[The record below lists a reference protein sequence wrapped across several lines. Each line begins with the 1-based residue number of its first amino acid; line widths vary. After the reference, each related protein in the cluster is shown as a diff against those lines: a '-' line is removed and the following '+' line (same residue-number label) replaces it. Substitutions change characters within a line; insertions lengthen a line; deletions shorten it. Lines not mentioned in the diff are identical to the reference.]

1 MKQFYFLLIFFSL
14 SLSVNAQSLTGSSTE
29 VGISDGQLS
38 VSLSGAANY
47 TVPIAVPQG
56 INGVEPKINLQYSSQ
71 GGNGVAGYG
80 WNIGGVSGITRIASS
95 KFHDGV
101 IDPVDFDSLDR
112 FALDGQRLIL
122 KTGVYG
128 ADGAEYQTENF
139 SNLKITSHGVSD
151 GSNYGPQYF
160 KVEYPD
166 GSISFYGNDTGS
178 KSILSWSIST
188 WENSKGVRVNYYYT
202 TYNNVLNISSIKYG
216 SLLDGNPPNEI
227 QFFYGSKKRLEQSY
241 IAGHSILMHNLL
253 TSIKIFTN
261 SIGYRNYTFTYDE
274 TYRDYQRLI
283 NITEKS
289 GDNSKNYNPTIFTYG
304 DLTNTSSVN
313 LTPATLDLNNIDSEK
328 MGSVSGDFD
337 GDGNPDIILYPKTTT
352 DAKKKYW
359 LYKNILASESVVNTG
374 LLQNSGAFEEIF
386 PSTILKGNAATGL
399 KLETRQGW
407 TVVKYDKTS
416 DLATFS
422 VNSSPTSAFTE
433 LDYEKVFQFSK
444 FKRYY
449 FYNCDGADPLRV
461 GSQARSDSTLNT
473 SSLKEGVVEK
483 DIPKIYISGDFN
495 GDALTDIV
503 VIEKPFIYHIY
514 KDCGLTTPQT
524 YAGGVSY
531 FVNLD
536 KRISSNFVDRSG
548 ILTVT
553 ENSKYYVADF
563 DGDGISDLYVFDTG
577 YIKVYSLNQSNQFA
591 LIFENPTV
599 DSSIVLDKQI
609 LLGDFNGDGK
619 TDFVIPTALDQDS
632 WIFYISTGLNF
643 GKIIGPIGIKY
654 NQSQIKHYDDVT
666 VNNNSWVKSLN
677 ENTFVALDI
686 NGDGKTDILNQQNF
700 TVESD
705 DTGTAN
711 NRPKGMPQMTRFQ
724 IALNMSSTT
733 NIIKFLPT
741 VNFNFSNNIV
751 NRFPIAIFANL
762 DDGNKSPK
770 YSLISGNKIYSFYT
784 PYNKFDV
791 LLNKITTGNG
801 VAQIITYK
809 PLDTASQQGQY
820 PVYYNRSYTENY
832 PNVDILN
839 DPNFLVVSM
848 IEKKSATSYKKK
860 LFQYYGAVSN
870 VEGLGFLGFRG
881 TMQTNWF
888 DDDSVGSVVSNVSKF
903 DINRRGA
910 NSDNYSALGIL
921 SPVSVV
927 PTTYI
932 SKSEIKY
939 NLPEDALLSNKVYK
953 LKTNSSEEFN
963 GLTGTSTKTET
974 EYNDYN
980 NPLKIITI
988 AKEGQSAI
996 QTNVIDLTYYDIP
1009 ASYYMVDRPKRK
1021 TVKATLG
1028 SEVMN
1033 SEELYYYNED
1043 ELLSKV
1049 EKKGEAFTNYIVQD
1063 ISYDSFGNI
1072 KKKILTAGGDS
1083 RETSLE
1089 YDPTGRYLIKS
1100 IDVENLATTFIYN
1113 PNGTLK
1119 SKTNPFLQTTVYEYD
1134 SWFKKTKETDYL
1146 GYYITYNYENS
1157 RGNTIIRKIGS
1168 DESVEVENFDDLGR
1182 KTRTGVR
1189 NIMGTYTYISYL
1201 YDIHDRTYKVSEPH
1215 IGVDTTP
1222 TEWNESQYDEYG
1234 RLSKSIDFK
1243 GKTTEISNPPG
1254 LTSTVTD
1261 GTKNETYVKNALGKV
1276 VSMSDAPSNTINYT
1290 YYPNGNLSKINY
1302 GGLETTILQDGW
1314 GRKKQLKDPSAGI
1327 FKYTYNDFGDLTIEE
1342 NPNGITT
1349 YNLTPLG
1356 KLDTK
1361 TVYGGNGTTNSKTI
1375 YSYDSDKLLIKT
1387 EYKDLA
1393 NGTNII
1399 TDFKYDAS
1407 RRISTK
1413 TETTQY
1419 AKFIKRY
1426 KYDALGRLE
1435 YENSTAKIGN
1445 ATSSNTIRNTY
1456 RYGVHYQIL
1465 DSITNNVVW
1474 QTNEVNSR
1482 GQLLSA
1488 QSGPTTVTNNYDKAL
1503 ASKLKYDRTTYS
1515 NNILTLDYTYDS
1527 RENLKTSSNSMFE
1540 WDESFDYDSK
1550 DRLTKFNN
1558 DKGIQETQG
1567 YDDKGRITQN
1577 SLGIYNYN
1585 IQDKPYQN
1593 SSVTIEPEAKTYYE
1607 NRGRIYFD
1615 DMESQRGWSPD
1626 YDNQFNYEG
1635 VSYNG
1640 QKALKL
1646 STSADDYQNNAKA
1659 HKLVQIDNAVDTQY
1673 TFSGWVNTNNPKA
1686 QITLLE
1692 YESDDP
1698 FPFKSEVVSTETKAG
1713 WVYLEKNVLVPK
1725 NIKQLQLEL
1734 NAIAT
1739 PTTIGYASFD
1749 DVQIAKTSAVSA
1761 QKELNITYNTFKS
1774 PVRIEELGVEIL
1786 DFGYNDDNQRSTMYY
1801 GGIQSERLERPL
1813 RKHYSADGTMEIKEN
1828 RATGTYD
1835 FVSYIGGDGYSAP
1848 AVVKSDGITQNYL
1861 YLQRDN
1867 LGSIVVITSADG
1879 ATIETRLYDAWGSI
1893 ISIGGGTTGTLDK
1906 LTILDRGY
1914 TGHEHIQ
1921 SVGLINMNGRLY
1933 DPKLR
1938 RFLQPDNNV
1947 QDPFN
1952 SQNYNRYAYVLNNPL
1967 KYTDQTGEFWQYIA
1981 YFLAAYI
1988 QGGAASGGELN
1999 PLKWNGNTWMSVFSA
2014 AGTVYATGAANTYI
2028 EKYNNKPPLGASAT
2042 SPGIDNKYIRSYNSN
2057 EGASLSRYNY
2067 SSFAYAGVVSVGL
2080 VADDV
2085 TVIGVA
2091 DDVLI
2096 PVAWGTAATVF
2107 VWDNREVIKDD
2118 AREIVDAIHRSLDP
2132 SDFHYVTYTK
2142 TSLDGKLVYVGRS
2155 SGYGTPESIVKR
2167 RDIDHHIKGYGT
2179 AELSSSLPA
2188 TIVGGYG
2195 ARIDDPAYWAIRGSE
2210 QIQIENWRKKGMS
2223 GNGINGISPTNQFI
2237 NKYLRYGIELLY

>member
-1 MKQFYFLLIFFSL
+1 MKKLYFLLTFFTL
-14 SLSVNAQSLTGSSTE
+14 SFVNAQTLTGSSTE
-29 VGISDGQLS
+29 VGITDGQLS

-56 INGVEPKINLQYSSQ
+56 INGVEPKITLQYSSQ

-80 WNIGGVSGITRIASS
+80 WNIGGISGITRIASS

-128 ADGAEYQTENF
+128 GDNAEYQTENF

-166 GSISFYGNDTGS
+166 GSISFYGNSTDS

-216 SLLDGNPPNEI
+216 SLLDGIPINEI
-227 QFFYGSKKRLEQSY
+227 HFFYGSKKRLEQSY
-241 IAGHSILMHNLL
+241 IAGHSIVLHNLL

-261 SIGYRNYTFTYDE
+261 SIGYRNYAFTYDE

-313 LTPATLDLNNIDSEK
+313 LTPATLDLNNIDYET

-352 DAKKKYW
+352 EAKKKYW

-374 LLQNSGAFEEIF
+374 LMQNIGAFEEIF
-386 PSTILKGNAATGL
+386 SSTILKGNAATGF
-399 KLETRQGW
+399 KMETGQGL
-407 TVVKYDKTS
+407 TIVKYDKTT
-416 DLATFS
+416 DLATFL
-422 VNSSPTSAFTE
+422 VNSSTISAFTE

-444 FKRYY
+444 FIRFYM
-449 FYNCDGADPLRV
+449 YNCDGADPLRV
-461 GSQARSDSTLNT
+461 GSQARSDSNLNT
-473 SSLKEGVVEK
+473 SSFKEAVVEK
-483 DIPKIYISGDFN
+483 DIPKVYLSGDFN

-503 VIEKPFIYHIY
+503 VIEKPFTYHIY

-524 YAGGVSY
+524 YTGGVSY

-536 KRISSNFVDRSG
+536 KRISSNFVDHSG
-548 ILTVT
+548 ILKVT

-577 YIKVYSLNQSNQFA
+577 FVRVYSLSQSNQFT
-591 LIFENPTV
+591 LIFESPTA
-599 DSSIVLDKQI
+599 DSSIVLDRQI

-632 WIFYISTGLNF
+632 WVFYISTGLNF
-643 GKIIGPIGIKY
+643 GKIVGPIGIKY

-705 DTGTAN
+705 DTGTSN
-711 NRPKGMPQMTRFQ
+711 NRPKGMPQMARFQ
-724 IALNMSSTT
+724 IALNMSFTAT
-733 NIIKFLPT
+733 AIKFLPT
-741 VNFNFSNNIV
+741 VNFNFANNIV
-751 NRFPIAIFANL
+751 NRFPIPIFANL

-801 VAQIITYK
+801 VAQTITYK

-820 PVYYNRSYTENY
+820 PVYYNRNYTENY

-870 VEGLGFLGFRG
+870 VEGLGFLGFRS

-888 DDDSVGSVVSNVSKF
+888 DDASLASVVSDVSKF
-903 DINRRGA
+903 DISRRGA
-910 NSDNYSALGIL
+910 NIENFSILGVF
-921 SPVSVV
+921 SPAT
-927 PTTYI
+927 PTPSSYI
-932 SKSEIKY
+932 SKSEINY
-939 NLPEDALLSNKVYK
+939 NSPEEALLTNKVYN
-953 LKTNSSEEFN
+953 LKMNSFKEFN
-963 GLTGTSTKTET
+963 GLTVTSKET
-974 EYNDYN
+974 ATQYDDYN
-980 NPLKIITI
+980 NPLKITTI
-988 AKEGQSAI
+988 AKEGASSI
-996 QTNVIDLTYYDIP
+996 QTNVVDLTYYDIP
-1009 ASYYMVDRPKRK
+1009 ASHYMVGKPKSK
-1021 TVKATLG
+1021 TVTATLG
-1028 SEVMN
+1028 LEVMKSN
-1033 SEELYYYNED
+1033 ELYYYNTD

-1049 EKKGEAFTNYIVQD
+1049 KRKGDAITNYIDED

-1072 KKKILTAGGDS
+1072 TKKILTADGNS
-1083 RETSLE
+1083 RETSLQ
-1089 YDPTGRYLIKS
+1089 YDPTGRFLEKS
-1100 IDVENLATTFIYN
+1100 IDIENLATTFIYN

-1134 SWFKKTKETDYL
+1134 SWLKKTKETDYL
-1146 GYYITYNYENS
+1146 GYTTIYKYVNS
-1157 RGNTIIRKIGS
+1157 AGNTVLTKVSSDGS
-1168 DESVEVENFDDLGR
+1168 AEEETFDDLGR
-1182 KTRTGVR
+1182 KTKTGVK
-1189 NIMGTYTYISYL
+1189 NIMGTFSYISYL
-1201 YDIHDRTYKVSEPH
+1201 YDIQDRAYKVSEPY
-1215 IGVDTTP
+1215 IGTTAA
-1222 TEWNESQYDEYG
+1222 EWNESKYDEYG
-1234 RLSKSIDFK
+1234 RLTSSIDFK
-1243 GKTTEISNPPG
+1243 GKTTDISNPPG

-1261 GTKNETYVKNALGKV
+1261 GIKNETYVKNALGKV
-1276 VSMSDAPSNTINYT
+1276 VSMSDTPSNTINYT

-1302 GGLETTILQDGW
+1302 GDVETTILQDGW
-1314 GRKKQLKDPSAGI
+1314 GRKNLMKDPSAGI
-1327 FKYTYNDFGDLTIEE
+1327 FRYTHNDFGDLTKEE

-1356 KLDTK
+1356 KLDNK
-1361 TVYGGNGTTNSKTI
+1361 TIYGGNGITNSKTT

-1387 EYKDLA
+1387 EFKDIA
-1393 NGTNII
+1393 NGINIV
-1399 TDFKYDAS
+1399 TDYKYDS
-1407 RRISTK
+1407 SKRISTK

-1435 YENSTAKIGN
+1435 FENSTAKIGN
-1445 ATSSNTIRNTY
+1445 SKSSKTIRNTY

-1488 QSGPTTVTNNYDKAL
+1488 QSGPITITNNYDKGL
-1503 ASKLKYDRTTYS
+1503 ASQLKYNETTYS
-1515 NNILTLDYTYDS
+1515 KNILTLDYSYDS
-1527 RENLKTSSNSMFE
+1527 RNNLQTRSSNLFE

-1558 DKGIQETQG
+1558 AKGIQETQG
-1567 YDDKGRITQN
+1567 YDDKGRIAQN
-1577 SLGIYNYN
+1577 SLGTYNYN
-1585 IQDKPYQN
+1585 IRDKPYQN
-1593 SSVTIEPEAKTYYE
+1593 SSIVLEPEAKTYYE
-1607 NRGRIYFD
+1607 NRGRIFFD
-1615 DMESQRGWSPD
+1615 DMETPRGWSPD
-1626 YDNQFNYEG
+1626 YDNQFNYTSF
-1635 VSYNG
+1635 SYSG
-1640 QKALKL
+1640 QKALNL
-1646 STSADDYQNNAKA
+1646 STSGVILQNNATADKRIN
-1659 HKLVQIDNAVDTQY
+1659 IDNAVDTEY
-1673 TFSGWVNTNNPKA
+1673 TFSGWVLTSNPKA

-1692 YESDDP
+1692 YEKDEV
-1698 FPFKSEVVSTETKAG
+1698 FPFKSEVVSTKTKAE
-1713 WVYLEKNVLVPK
+1713 WMYIQKTVLVPK
-1725 NIKQLQLEL
+1725 NIKQLQIRL
-1734 NAIAT
+1734 NAIGT
-1739 PTTIGYASFD
+1739 PTTIGFASFD
-1749 DVQIAKTSAVSA
+1749 EVQISKTSAVSA
-1761 QKELNITYNTFKS
+1761 QKELTIAYNTFKS
-1774 PVRIEELGVEIL
+1774 PIRIEEAGVEIL
-1786 DFGYNDDNQRSTMYY
+1786 NFAYNDDNQRSTMFY
-1801 GGIQSERLERPL
+1801 GGIQPEKLDRPF

-1828 RATGTYD
+1828 RTTGTYD
-1835 FVSYIGGDGYSAP
+1835 FVTYIGGDGYSAP

-1867 LGSIVVITSADG
+1867 LGSIVVITG
-1879 ATIETRLYDAWGSI
+1879 ASGTTIETRLYDAWGSI
-1893 ISIGGGTTGTLDK
+1893 ISIGGGPSGESTE
-1906 LTILDRGY
+1906 LTVLDRGY

-1938 RFLQPDNNV
+1938 RFLQPDNNI

-1952 SQNYNRYAYVLNNPL
+1952 SQNYNRYGYVLNNPL
-1967 KYTDQTGEFWQYIA
+1967 KYTDQSGEFWQYVA
-1981 YFLAAYI
+1981 SFLAAYI

-1999 PLKWNGNTWMSVFSA
+1999 PLKWNGNTWMSVLSS
-2014 AGTVYATGAANTYI
+2014 AGTVYATGVTNTYI

-2042 SPGIDNKYIRSYNSN
+2042 SPGIDTKYIRSLNSSEATN
-2057 EGASLSRYNY
+2057 VSRYNY
-2067 SSFAYAGVVSVGL
+2067 SSFAYAGVTSIAL
-2080 VADDV
+2080 AADDV
-2085 TVIGVA
+2085 TVIGIA

-2155 SGYGTPESIVKR
+2155 SGYGTPEDVVKR
-2167 RDIDHHIKGYGT
+2167 RDASHHIKGYGE

-2188 TIVGGYG
+2188 TILGGYG
-2195 ARIDDPAYWAIRGSE
+2195 ERYDDPAYWGIRGSE
-2210 QIQIENWRKKGMS
+2210 QIQIENWRKKKMS
-2223 GNGINGISPTNQFI
+2223 GNSINGISPANSLI
-2237 NKYLRYGIELLY
+2237 NKYLKYGIELLYF